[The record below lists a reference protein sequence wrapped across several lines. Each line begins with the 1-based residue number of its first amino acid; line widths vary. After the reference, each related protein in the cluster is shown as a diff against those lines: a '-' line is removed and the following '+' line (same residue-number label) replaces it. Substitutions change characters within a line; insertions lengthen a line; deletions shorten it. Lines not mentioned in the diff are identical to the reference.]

1 MNLKKRLY
9 HTNNCKDTP
18 HCWIY
23 ISGKKFAGTLSHAP
37 CINNCKAILELSME
51 DARIRELGRKIR
63 QTYVD
68 EGRRI
73 DKPQVGI
80 TNNKFDIYIQKLVLL
95 KVI

>member
-1 MNLKKRLY
+1 
-9 HTNNCKDTP
+9 
-18 HCWIY
+18 
-23 ISGKKFAGTLSHAP
+23 
-37 CINNCKAILELSME
+37 ME

-80 TNNKFDIYIQKLVLL
+80 TNNKFDIYIRKLVLL